1 MVGRRAGELEGLPQA
16 PSTRARDAPLPALW
30 GRYCPAMD
38 RYRSAALGLYG
49 LAVIARLLTW
59 GELSA
64 PERSESAVMLLL
76 VGAAIAAVLSL
87 GSTRTDRSD
96 E

>member
-1 MVGRRAGELEGLPQA
+1 MV
-16 PSTRARDAPLPALW
+16 
-30 GRYCPAMD
+30 

-49 LAVIARLLTW
+49 LAVLARLLTW

-64 PERSESAVMLLL
+64 SERSDSAVMLLL

-87 GSTRTDRSD
+87 GSTRADRSD
-96 E
+96 D

>member
-16 PSTRARDAPLPALW
+16 PSTRAGDAPLPALW

-49 LAVIARLLTW
+49 LAVVARLLTW

-64 PERSESAVMLLL
+64 SERSESAVMLLL

>member
-1 MVGRRAGELEGLPQA
+1 MGRRAGELEGLPQA
-16 PSTRARDAPLPALW
+16 PSTRAGDASPPALW
-30 GRYCPAMD
+30 GRYCPATD
-38 RYRSAALGLYG
+38 RYRNAAVGLYG
-49 LAVIARLLTW
+49 LAVVARLLTW

-64 PERSESAVMLLL
+64 SERSESAVMLLL

-96 E
+96 G

>member
-1 MVGRRAGELEGLPQA
+1 M
-16 PSTRARDAPLPALW
+16 LW
-30 GRYCPAMD
+30 DRYCPAMD

-49 LAVIARLLTW
+49 LAVVARLLTW

-64 PERSESAVMLLL
+64 SKRSESAVMLLL

-87 GSTRTDRSD
+87 GSARTDRND

>member
-1 MVGRRAGELEGLPQA
+1 MGPILSGDGQI
-16 PSTRARDAPLPALW
+16 
-30 GRYCPAMD
+30 
-38 RYRSAALGLYG
+38 RSAALGLYG
-49 LAVIARLLTW
+49 LAVVARLLTW

-64 PERSESAVMLLL
+64 SERSESAVLLLL

>member
-16 PSTRARDAPLPALW
+16 PSTGPGTPPPPALW
-30 GRYCPAMD
+30 DRYCPAMD
-38 RYRSAALGLYG
+38 RYRSAALGLYTI
-49 LAVIARLLTW
+49 AVVARLLTW
-59 GELSA
+59 GELNAS
-64 PERSESAVMLLL
+64 ERSDSAVMLLL
-76 VGAAIAAVLSL
+76 VGAGIAAVLSL

>member
-1 MVGRRAGELEGLPQA
+1 
-16 PSTRARDAPLPALW
+16 
-30 GRYCPAMD
+30 MD
-38 RYRSAALGLYG
+38 RYRSAALGLYAF
-49 LAVIARLLTW
+49 AVVARLLTW

-64 PERSESAVMLLL
+64 SERSESAVTLLL

-87 GSTRTDRSD
+87 GSTHTDRNG

>member
-1 MVGRRAGELEGLPQA
+1 M
-16 PSTRARDAPLPALW
+16 
-30 GRYCPAMD
+30 
-38 RYRSAALGLYG
+38 
-49 LAVIARLLTW
+49 TW

-64 PERSESAVMLLL
+64 SERSESAVMLLL